1 MPKARRAKRKA
12 PLTGSGGTTKASA
25 GPSGSSS
32 KPSATRKVIRRF
44 HVLNKRQIQLRKLL
58 SKRRD
63 GLSPEA
69 RQVKE
74 ELAAIEEEIN
84 QLGGLETYQKMSVI
98 GQGSDRGGG
107 SEKIL
112 IAWLSEFGYP
122 GCLGQEKMSVLEV
135 GALKPDNFASCS
147 SWMDVTCI
155 DLHSRHPSIKEQDF
169 LLLDEDENRGKW
181 DLISLSLVV
190 NFVPEPKDRGRML
203 RLAHS
208 MLRPNQYLFLALPLP
223 CIMNSRYCTAEHLE
237 GLMANIFFK
246 QVKSRWRIGG
256 KMAYWLFQK
265 TSPPPASDCSA
276 FERKNVL
283 RTGNDRNNFS
293 ILL

>member
-1 MPKARRAKRKA
+1 MPKTRRTRRKA
-12 PLTGSGGTTKASA
+12 PVTGTSGAAKASA

-84 QLGGLETYQKMSVI
+84 ELGGLEAYQKMSVI
-98 GQGSDRGGG
+98 GQGNDRGGG
-107 SEKIL
+107 SEKVL
-112 IAWLSEFGYP
+112 IAWLGELGYP
-122 GCLGQEKMSVLEV
+122 ECLGQDKMRYVLSRLAFLYYGQSDSSCRVLEV

-155 DLHSRHPSIKEQDF
+155 DLNSRHPSIKEQDF
-169 LLLDEDENRGKW
+169 LLLDEDENREKW
-181 DLISLSLVV
+181 DLVSLSLVV
-190 NFVPEPKDRGRML
+190 NFVPEPKDRGASPR
-203 RLAHS
+203 A
-208 MLRPNQYLFLALPLP
+208 
-223 CIMNSRYCTAEHLE
+223 TLE
-237 GLMANIFFK
+237 T
-246 QVKSRWRIGG
+246 
-256 KMAYWLFQK
+256 WL
-265 TSPPPASDCSA
+265 TV
-276 FERKNVL
+276 E
-283 RTGNDRNNFS
+283 
-293 ILL
+293 